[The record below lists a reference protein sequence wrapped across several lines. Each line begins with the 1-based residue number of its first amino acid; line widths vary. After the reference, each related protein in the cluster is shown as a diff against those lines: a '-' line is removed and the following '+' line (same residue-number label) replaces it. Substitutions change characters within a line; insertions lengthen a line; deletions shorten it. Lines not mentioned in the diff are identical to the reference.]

1 MMKHDRHMTDLASV
15 RRRARG
21 RVGAARKAESLIRQ
35 DAAQK
40 LALAIYA
47 AHPEDAR
54 QILTAALDDLN
65 RYDGCS
71 DERGKLAE
79 DARFWTGRS
88 GFWRAMPALRGL
100 ILQMTGAG
108 HE

>member
-1 MMKHDRHMTDLASV
+1 MMKHDRQMTDLASV
-15 RRRARG
+15 QRRARG
-21 RVGAARKAESLIRQ
+21 TVGAARKAESRIRQ

-65 RYDGCS
+65 RFDGCS
-71 DERGKLAE
+71 DERGKMAE
-79 DARFWTGRS
+79 DARWWSGRAAFWQ
-88 GFWRAMPALRGL
+88 AMPTLRGL
-100 ILQMTGAG
+100 VLKLTGARYD
-108 HE
+108 

>member
-1 MMKHDRHMTDLASV
+1 MMKHDRDVTDLVSV
-15 RRRARG
+15 QRRSRG
-21 RVGAARKAESLIRQ
+21 RVGPARKAEGRIRL

-54 QILTAALDDLN
+54 QILTAALDDLK
-65 RYDGCS
+65 RYNGCS

-79 DARFWTGRS
+79 DARFWMGRA
-88 GFWRAMPALRGL
+88 GFWRSMPALRGL
-100 ILQMTGAG
+100 ILRITGAR